1 VAVLVGVPQRFGIR
15 EKIALVSLR
24 GEKMQIVFAAAVIIA
39 VFWTVVWLVQ
49 KFAARTSRTTDAR
62 DVRRTLENG
71 AWTLGGSD
79 FLRSYPPIKSKDE
92 TPCP

>member
-1 VAVLVGVPQRFGIR
+1 
-15 EKIALVSLR
+15 
-24 GEKMQIVFAAAVIIA
+24 MQILFAAALIIV
-39 VFWTVVWLVQ
+39 VFWIVFWLVQ
-49 KFAARTSRTTDAR
+49 KSVARTPRTTDAR

-79 FLRSYPPIKSKDE
+79 FLRSYPPIESKDE